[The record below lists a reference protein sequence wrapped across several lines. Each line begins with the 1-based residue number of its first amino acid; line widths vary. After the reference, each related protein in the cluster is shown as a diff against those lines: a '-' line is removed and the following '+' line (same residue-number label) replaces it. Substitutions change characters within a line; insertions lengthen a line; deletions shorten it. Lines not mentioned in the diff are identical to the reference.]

1 MKKRKTRGCWGYGIG
16 VAAHFWSFCANL
28 VLPYFMRSS
37 ANFRQFHA
45 NFWRF
50 PANFRRFPANFRRS
64 HANFRRFHAREGLKN
79 MEILNGICHLALDLL
94 DLKLSLPM
102 HQISE
107 PITA

>member
-16 VAAHFWSFCANL
+16 IDAHFWSFCANL

-37 ANFRQFHA
+37 ANFRRFHA
-45 NFWRF
+45 NY
-50 PANFRRFPANFRRS
+50 RRFPANFRRS
-64 HANFRRFHAREGLKN
+64 RANFRRFHAREGLKN

>member
-16 VAAHFWSFCANL
+16 VGSNFWSLCAYL

-37 ANFRQFHA
+37 ANFRRFHA
-45 NFWRF
+45 NFW
-50 PANFRRFPANFRRS
+50 RFPANFRRS

-79 MEILNGICHLALDLL
+79 MEILYGICHLALDLL